1 METTKKMIYGVM
13 EDVKKLAD
21 LKVVKK
27 VSEMNGRKGQIYD
40 LAYEI
45 EVNEFERKH
54 DSAIATMGV
63 GVKPEWGSEQCEKVF
78 PRVDVC
84 TMTGK
89 YIDII
94 CVRAADQ
101 FVRYKIDTT
110 AFLSL
115 FANNLIESMISEISA
130 ANLANAALTVLNQVG
145 AF

>member
-1 METTKKMIYGVM
+1 METTKKMIRDVM

-21 LKVVKK
+21 LKVIQK

-40 LAYEI
+40 FAYEM

-63 GVKPEWGSEQCEKVF
+63 GVKPDWTDEQCRKVF

-101 FVRYKIDTT
+101 FARYKVDTK

-115 FANNLIESMISEISA
+115 FANNLIDGMIREISA

>member
-1 METTKKMIYGVM
+1 METTKKMIRDVM

-21 LKVVKK
+21 LKVIQK

-63 GVKPEWGSEQCEKVF
+63 GVKPDWADEQCRKVF

-101 FVRYKIDTT
+101 FARYKIDTT

-115 FANNLIESMISEISA
+115 FANHLIDGMIREFSA

>member
-1 METTKKMIYGVM
+1 METTKKMIRDVM

-21 LKVVKK
+21 LKVIKK

-45 EVNEFERKH
+45 EVAEFERKH

-63 GVKPEWGSEQCEKVF
+63 GVKSDWTDDQCRKVF

-101 FVRYKIDTT
+101 FARYKVDTS

-115 FANNLIESMISEISA
+115 FANNLIDGMIRELSA
-130 ANLANAALTVLNQVG
+130 ANLANAALTVLAQVG

>member
-1 METTKKMIYGVM
+1 METTKKMIRDVM
-13 EDVKKLAD
+13 NDVKKLAD
-21 LKVVKK
+21 LKVIKK

-78 PRVDVC
+78 PRIDVC

>member
-1 METTKKMIYGVM
+1 METTKKMICGVI

-63 GVKPEWGSEQCEKVF
+63 GVKPDWTDEQCRKVF

-101 FVRYKIDTT
+101 FVRYKVDTN

-115 FANNLIESMISEISA
+115 FANNLIESMISEFSA
-130 ANLANAALTVLNQVG
+130 ANLANAALTVLTQVG

>member
-54 DSAIATMGV
+54 NSAISTMGV
-63 GVKPEWGSEQCEKVF
+63 GVKPDWTDEQCRKVF
-78 PRVDVC
+78 PRIDVC

-94 CVRAADQ
+94 CARAADQ
-101 FVRYKIDTT
+101 FVRYKIDTN

-130 ANLANAALTVLNQVG
+130 ANLANAAFTVLTQVG

>member
-1 METTKKMIYGVM
+1 METTKKMIRDVM

-21 LKVVKK
+21 LKVIKK
-27 VSEMNGRKGQIYD
+27 VSEVNGRKSQIYD

-63 GVKPEWGSEQCEKVF
+63 GVKPDWTHEQCLKVF
-78 PRVDVC
+78 PRIDVC

-101 FVRYKIDTT
+101 FARYKVDTT

-115 FANNLIESMISEISA
+115 FANNLIDGMIREISA
-130 ANLANAALTVLNQVG
+130 ANLANAALSVLNQVG

>member
-1 METTKKMIYGVM
+1 METTKKMIYRAIA
-13 EDVKKLAD
+13 DVKKLAD
-21 LKVVKK
+21 SKVVKK

-63 GVKPEWGSEQCEKVF
+63 GVKPEWNDEQCRKVF

-94 CVRAADQ
+94 CARAADQ
-101 FVRYKIDTT
+101 FVRYKVDTN

-130 ANLANAALTVLNQVG
+130 ANLANAALTVLTQVG

>member
-1 METTKKMIYGVM
+1 METTKKMIYGVID
-13 EDVKKLAD
+13 DVKKLAD

-45 EVNEFERKH
+45 EVTEFERKH

-63 GVKPEWGSEQCEKVF
+63 GVKPDWTDDQCRKVF

-84 TMTGK
+84 TMKGK

-101 FVRYKIDTT
+101 YARYKIDTK

-115 FANNLIESMISEISA
+115 FANNLIESMISEFSA
-130 ANLANAALTVLNQVG
+130 ANLANAALTVLTQVG

>member
-1 METTKKMIYGVM
+1 MKTTKKMIYGVM
-13 EDVKKLAD
+13 NDVKKLAD

-63 GVKPEWGSEQCEKVF
+63 GVKPEWGNEQCEKVF
-78 PRVDVC
+78 PRIDVC

>member
-54 DSAIATMGV
+54 NSAIATMGV
-63 GVKPEWGSEQCEKVF
+63 GVKPEWGSEQCEKIF
-78 PRVDVC
+78 PRIDVC

-115 FANNLIESMISEISA
+115 FANGLIESMISEISA

>member
-1 METTKKMIYGVM
+1 METTKKMIRDVM

-21 LKVVKK
+21 LNVIKK
-27 VSEMNGRKGQIYD
+27 VSEMNGKKGQIYD

-45 EVNEFERKH
+45 EVNEFESKH
-54 DSAIATMGV
+54 DSAISTMGV
-63 GVKPEWGSEQCEKVF
+63 GIKPDWTDEQCRKVF

-101 FVRYKIDTT
+101 FVRYKIDTK

-115 FANNLIESMISEISA
+115 FANNLIESVISEISA
-130 ANLANAALTVLNQVG
+130 ANLANAALTVLSLVG
-145 AF
+145 SF

>member
-45 EVNEFERKH
+45 EVNEFEKKH

-63 GVKPEWGSEQCEKVF
+63 GVKPDWTNEQCRKVF
-78 PRVDVC
+78 PRIDVC

-101 FVRYKIDTT
+101 FARYKIDTT

>member
-1 METTKKMIYGVM
+1 METTKKMIRDVM

-21 LKVVKK
+21 LKVIHK
-27 VSEMNGRKGQIYD
+27 VSEMNGKKGQIYD

-45 EVNEFERKH
+45 EVNEFERNH
-54 DSAIATMGV
+54 NSVISSMGV
-63 GVKPEWGSEQCEKVF
+63 GIKPDWTDEQCRKVF

-94 CVRAADQ
+94 CARSADQ
-101 FVRYKIDTT
+101 FARYKVDTN

-115 FANNLIESMISEISA
+115 FANNLICGMIREISA
-130 ANLANAALTVLNQVG
+130 ANLANAALAVLNQVG

>member
-1 METTKKMIYGVM
+1 METTKKMIRDVM

-21 LKVVKK
+21 LKVIKK
-27 VSEMNGRKGQIYD
+27 VSEVNGRKCQIYD

-45 EVNEFERKH
+45 EVTEFERNCN
-54 DSAIATMGV
+54 SAIATMGV
-63 GVKPEWGSEQCEKVF
+63 GVNSDWTEDQCRKVF
-78 PRVDVC
+78 PRIDVC

-94 CVRAADQ
+94 CMRAADQ
-101 FVRYKIDTT
+101 FARYKVDTT

-115 FANNLIESMISEISA
+115 FANNLINGMIREFSA
-130 ANLANAALTVLNQVG
+130 ANLANATLAVLNQIG

>member
-1 METTKKMIYGVM
+1 METTKKMIRDVM

-21 LKVVKK
+21 LKVIKK

-40 LAYEI
+40 FAYEI

-63 GVKPEWGSEQCEKVF
+63 GVKPDWTNEQCEKVF

-101 FVRYKIDTT
+101 FARYKVDTT

-115 FANNLIESMISEISA
+115 FANNLIDGMIREISA
-130 ANLANAALTVLNQVG
+130 ANLANAALSVLNQVG